1 MSILNIAIPL
11 PQTKRDEITTKLAE
25 ARSLFPVLAPL
36 STDDSKRLQ
45 TIAEGREPY
54 VAEAYSEAANNPQ
67 TVPGTIAVNEWGNL
81 EEQSAAL
88 GEIESQLVNL
98 LDIVQATRARIG
110 DARYENVLRYYRY
123 IRDGADKL
131 PSAQTIADKIGR
143 LFDGQGN
150 RAKKTTPA
158 TPKNTASQGG
168 NS

>member
-1 MSILNIAIPL
+1 MSIPNIAIPF

-36 STDDSKRLQ
+36 SSDDARRLQ

-54 VAEAYSEAANNPQ
+54 VAEAYTGAANNPQ
-67 TVPGTIAVNEWGNL
+67 TVPGTIAVTDWCNL
-81 EEQSAAL
+81 GEQSAAL
-88 GEIESQLVNL
+88 GEIKSQLVNL

-123 IRDGADKL
+123 IRDVADKL
-131 PSAQTIADKIGR
+131 PNAQTIADTIGK

-150 RAKKTTPA
+150 RTKKTANTP
-158 TPKNTASQGG
+158 PPSG